1 MKKSMKFTAA
11 ASLVA
16 ALAINVGPALAQTWT
31 ARTLDQVQET
41 LAQST
46 DGVYVIQWGDTLHT
60 IAKATGYSVADLA
73 VINEV
78 QDIHTIQAGA
88 VLYFDQA
95 QNSVTYVEASQDL
108 VATYELPEETY
119 VLDTTEEWVAPE
131 TQLVA
136 TNQAQETQVDQV
148 TEWVAPETTQA
159 VVEEVTEWVTPV
171 VEETTQALV
180 VEETQAPVVEAT
192 TQALVVEETQAPVVE
207 ATTQAPVVEETQAP
221 VVEETTQAPVVE
233 TTQAPVVEAT
243 TVAATAGT
251 NQYGGI
257 ISEAKEWIAMKESG
271 GNYDIW
277 NPSGK
282 YYGRYQLTVSY
293 LNGDLSPENQER
305 VADEYVL
312 NRYGSWE
319 AAKEFWLQNNWY

>member
-95 QNSVTYVEASQDL
+95 QNTVTYVEASQDL

-180 VEETQAPVVEAT
+180 VEETQAPVVEET
-192 TQALVVEETQAPVVE
+192 TQAL
-207 ATTQAPVVEETQAP
+207 VVEETQAP
-221 VVEETTQAPVVE
+221 VVEETTQAPIVE

-271 GNYDIW
+271 GDYYIW

-319 AAKEFWLQNNWY
+319 AAKAFWLQNNWY

>member
-95 QNSVTYVEASQDL
+95 QNTVTYVEASQDL

-180 VEETQAPVVEAT
+180 VEETQAPVVEET
-192 TQALVVEETQAPVVE
+192 TQAL
-207 ATTQAPVVEETQAP
+207 VVEETQAP
-221 VVEETTQAPVVE
+221 VVEETTQAPIVE

-271 GNYDIW
+271 GDYYIW
-277 NPSGK
+277 NPSGE

-319 AAKEFWLQNNWY
+319 AAKAFWLQNNWY